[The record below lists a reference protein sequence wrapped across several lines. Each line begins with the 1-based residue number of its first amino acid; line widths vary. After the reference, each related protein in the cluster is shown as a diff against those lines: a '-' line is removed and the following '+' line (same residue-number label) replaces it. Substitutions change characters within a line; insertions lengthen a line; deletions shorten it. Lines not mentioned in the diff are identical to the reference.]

1 MPMCLDEEQFMNMG
15 FNTLSHT
22 KRVANKNNGRKIYMR
37 KKQRLLDCMRELH
50 DVLEMYLTVSFDEDT
65 YMLLNDNLVDT
76 FEAMHSYFMEH
87 DI

>member
-1 MPMCLDEEQFMNMG
+1 
-15 FNTLSHT
+15 
-22 KRVANKNNGRKIYMR
+22 MR

-50 DVLEMYLTVSFDEDT
+50 DVSEMYLTVSFDEDT

>member
-1 MPMCLDEEQFMNMG
+1 
-15 FNTLSHT
+15 
-22 KRVANKNNGRKIYMR
+22 MR

-76 FEAMHSYFMEH
+76 FDAMHSYFMDR